1 MLTRLRPVFAAALII
16 LTGLMNV
23 GCSHQRASGTHSD
36 DGRGAELFAKNCQ
49 VCHNSSADSARI
61 GPSLANEGRKRT
73 LAQIIRAI
81 EAPDPPMPK
90 LYPGTI
96 SAQDVDD
103 IAAYVKT
110 L

>member
-1 MLTRLRPVFAAALII
+1 MQTRRRPVFAAALII

-23 GCSHQRASGTHSD
+23 GCSHQRAAAAHT
-36 DGRGAELFAKNCQ
+36 DGSRGAQLFVKNCQ
-49 VCHNSSADSARI
+49 ACHSSSPDAARI
-61 GPSLANEGRKRT
+61 GPSLANEGHKRT

-90 LYPGTI
+90 LYPGTL
-96 SAQDVDD
+96 SEQDVTD

>member
-1 MLTRLRPVFAAALII
+1 MQTRRQPVFAAALLI

-23 GCSHQRASGTHSD
+23 GCSHQRAAVVESD
-36 DGRGAELFAKNCQ
+36 GGRGVELFAKNCR
-49 VCHNSSADSARI
+49 VCHNSSPDATRI
-61 GPSLANEGRKRT
+61 GPSLVNEGHKRT

-81 EAPDPPMPK
+81 EEPDPPMPK
-90 LYPGTI
+90 LYPGTL
-96 SAQDVDD
+96 SDRDVSD

>member
-1 MLTRLRPVFAAALII
+1 
-16 LTGLMNV
+16 MNV
-23 GCSHQRASGTHSD
+23 GCSHQRTPAAAHTDG
-36 DGRGAELFAKNCQ
+36 GRGAQLFAKNCMA
-49 VCHNSSADSARI
+49 CHSSLPDAARI

-90 LYPGTI
+90 LYPGTL
-96 SAQDVDD
+96 SEQDVTD

>member
-1 MLTRLRPVFAAALII
+1 MLTRRRPVFAAALII
-16 LTGLMNV
+16 LTGLTNV
-23 GCSHQRASGTHSD
+23 GCSHPHATAPHSD
-36 DGRGAELFAKNCQ
+36 GSRGAELFAKNCL
-49 VCHNSSADSARI
+49 VCHNSSPDAQRI

-73 LAQIIRAI
+73 LAQIVRVI

-90 LYPGTI
+90 LYPGTLT
-96 SAQDVDD
+96 AQDVSD

>member
-1 MLTRLRPVFAAALII
+1 
-16 LTGLMNV
+16 MNV
-23 GCSHQRASGTHSD
+23 GCSHQHA
-36 DGRGAELFAKNCQ
+36 DGAHADGSRGADLFAKNCQ
-49 VCHNSSADSARI
+49 ICHNSSPDAQRI

-73 LAQIIRAI
+73 LAQIVRVI

-90 LYPGTI
+90 LYPGTL
-96 SAQDVDD
+96 SERDVTD

>member
-1 MLTRLRPVFAAALII
+1 MV
-16 LTGLMNV
+16 V
-23 GCSHQRASGTHSD
+23 GCSHQRTAAAHTDG
-36 DGRGAELFAKNCQ
+36 GRGGELFAKNCQ
-49 VCHNSSADSARI
+49 VCHNASPDAARI

-81 EAPDPPMPK
+81 EEPDPPMPK
-90 LYPGTI
+90 LYPGTL
-96 SAQDVDD
+96 SEQDVTD